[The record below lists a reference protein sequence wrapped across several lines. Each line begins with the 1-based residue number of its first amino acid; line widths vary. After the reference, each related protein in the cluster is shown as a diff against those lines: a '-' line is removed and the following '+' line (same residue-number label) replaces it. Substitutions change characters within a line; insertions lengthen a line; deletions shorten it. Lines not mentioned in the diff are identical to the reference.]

1 MGCPFFPRSDIRTA
15 TTKLHEENSRG
26 SFSTFRGKLVEKKEG
41 GGNSRKRWTQ
51 LGRTGENR
59 NFQRDV
65 LLSGE
70 KPPTFLLLLLSTL
83 PTGRST
89 LLLED
94 GFNEW
99 TSVGGGGGEK
109 KKKKKNFKGQERPHN
124 RRSWREDGEEEG
136 LETVEKSGSKVA
148 TKPQSL

>member
-70 KPPTFLLLLLSTL
+70 KPPTFLLLLSTL

-99 TSVGGGGGEK
+99 TSVGGGGGGRK
-109 KKKKKNFKGQERPHN
+109 RKRKRTSKG
-124 RRSWREDGEEEG
+124 
-136 LETVEKSGSKVA
+136 KSGRITGEVGEKMGRKKVWKQWKRA
-148 TKPQSL
+148 EVK